1 MKEITSQQQR
11 VLDCIQ
17 IYIKKTGFPP
27 TRADICREL
36 GFKSPNSA
44 ETHLRALEKKG
55 FISIESGASRGISVI
70 NGESSDDSN
79 EYPIIGLVAA
89 GSPTLAQENIEKTIS
104 CPKSFFDSNFDYFL
118 KVKGLSMKDAG
129 IMEDDLIA
137 VKKTTD
143 VRNGDIV
150 IARIDD
156 EVTVKYFN
164 RKNSKVVELE
174 PANEDFENIEVFSI
188 DAGTEFLWSLAAV
201 IGCFSML
208 LIPSFG
214 LYFASRAKERK
225 NELKLKMAED
235 SVDSGLQEE

>member
-104 CPKSFFDSNFDYFL
+104 CPESFFDSDFDYFL

-150 IARIDD
+150 IARMDN

-164 RKNSKVVELE
+164 RKNSKVIELE
-174 PANEDFENIEVFSI
+174 PANEDFENIVVDLEHEQLHIEGKSV
-188 DAGTEFLWSLAAV
+188 G
-201 IGCFSML
+201 L
-208 LIPSFG
+208 L
-214 LYFASRAKERK
+214 RR
-225 NELKLKMAED
+225 N
-235 SVDSGLQEE
+235 